1 MSDTLQLCEL
11 QFHHNAIF
19 YALGFLCYICMGD
32 LQNLSCHSDECSKLA
47 VCELWLY
54 CWKIYGLLKDLL
66 SVLGSE
72 DLLTKPL
79 YT

>member
-47 VCELWLY
+47 VCEL
-54 CWKIYGLLKDLL
+54 
-66 SVLGSE
+66 
-72 DLLTKPL
+72 
-79 YT
+79 